1 VHAAPAR
8 SLFYRVLWPGVGLGA
23 LACQSWLA
31 ASTGYLLLLLAA
43 GARHSDSPSDRT
55 AGAPPHLAVLV
66 PAHDEEHGVAE
77 AVLALVGQDYPAEQ
91 LDVIVIADNCTDDTA
106 RVAAAAGATVWERH
120 DLTARGKG
128 QALSWALDRLRALPR
143 MPEAVLVV
151 DADCIASSNLCEV
164 VGQELADPDV
174 RAIQVRYDVSN
185 PEESPVAA
193 LRAAGFILKH
203 VIRSRGRARLG
214 LSCGLFGSG
223 MAFRTSLFDEVR
235 WPTSVTE
242 DTELHLELVQR
253 GVVVRYAER
262 ASVRSAMPTTAAA
275 ALDQQLRW
283 ETGNAELAGSQLL
296 GLVTRGAA
304 TGDVQLL
311 AAAAELL
318 APSQSMLAAG
328 SLVLGSAS
336 AVLGRRRTAALAA
349 LTLAGQAG
357 YVVGGLLAA
366 GAPLTSLRALLHA
379 PGFALARLRILGRV
393 ASGRRAE
400 TWVRTTRDG
409 SDR

>member
-1 VHAAPAR
+1 MLRP
-8 SLFYRVLWPGVGLGA
+8 GLGLA
-23 LACQSWLA
+23 ASACQSWLA
-31 ASTGYLLLLLAA
+31 ASTGYLLALLAA
-43 GARHSDSPSDRT
+43 GARYTDPPRPGR
-55 AGAPPHLAVLV
+55 GAPPHLAVLV
-66 PAHDEEHGVAE
+66 PAHDEERGVAE
-77 AVLALVGQDYPAEQ
+77 AVHALVGQEYPADQ

-106 RVAAAAGATVWERH
+106 GVAAAAGATVWERR
-120 DLTARGKG
+120 DLSARGKG
-128 QALSWALDRLRALPR
+128 QALGWALARLRAAVR
-143 MPEAVLVV
+143 RPEAVLVV
-151 DADCIASSNLCEV
+151 DADCIASPNLCTV
-164 VGQELADPDV
+164 VAEELADPAA

-185 PEESPVAA
+185 PDASPTAA

-242 DTELHLELVQR
+242 DTELHLELIQR

-262 ASVRSAMPTTAAA
+262 AAVRSAMPTTAAA
-275 ALDQQLRW
+275 AVEQQLRW
-283 ETGNAELAGSQLL
+283 ESGNAQLAGAHLL
-296 GLVTRGAA
+296 GLMSRGAA
-304 TGDVQLL
+304 TGDLQLL

-328 SLVLGSAS
+328 SVGLGTVSALV
-336 AVLGRRRTAALAA
+336 GRRRTAALAA
-349 LTLAGQAG
+349 LTLASQAT
-357 YVVGGLLAA
+357 YVLGGLLAA
-366 GAPLTSLRALLHA
+366 GAPPASLRALAHA

-400 TWVRTTRDG
+400 TWVRTTRPD
-409 SDR
+409 